1 MPLISI
7 DRNRLLK
14 AVQLAVLDLEEGHA
28 PDPFRFA
35 DYNLAHPNFLDR
47 LAANLQRGL
56 LRPSPLLEMTFPK
69 SEFAVRPGRRIEIED
84 LTILYYCILMLSQD
98 LEDKLRPGVVAYR
111 LRTMT
116 PVRVR
121 QAATLI
127 LPKYLRRRLRIIEP
141 WYDAWPSFVR
151 SLRRDYARG
160 KNVVGTSDI
169 TSFYEDID
177 LGVLRSELRTRVSP
191 KRRIL
196 ANILVEM
203 YQSWCAR
210 DIHLI
215 RQNRGLPQ
223 GTASSGVV
231 ANYYLMS
238 FDDALSRFAVQHS
251 LRWYRYNDDMRI
263 VGARRDDVKR
273 GLRTIG
279 FQLSRLNLIQ
289 QGSKTR
295 ILIGP
300 SARRDLFDKRPEKIG
315 ALIKQVQRR
324 SRLPER
330 SRKAMLR
337 AFDNFLGSL
346 ASGDEKKD
354 STVLSML
361 YHGFGEIGSDRL
373 LPRWKSD
380 YTREPTRARSILQ
393 YVGRFLDRTGQCNS
407 LIGFLKLQRSRA
419 TDWELAQ
426 FVRCCRRL
434 RHLPPEA
441 RNLLSAIAQAKSSN
455 WYVRQQA
462 VLTLGWMGFRA
473 EIRALTR
480 VLFTEW
486 EDEVRRA
493 ILTTLFLVSESDE
506 KRLLI
511 QASQDE
517 TLKVVRMANY
527 LLALRRDAN
536 LALQALKQFRTPNEI
551 FFSDNFWKL
560 YQIRHNQDQNTR
572 TAFVRVVSTTKAH
585 LKGQFCRSHLRT
597 LS

>member
-47 LAANLQRGL
+47 LAANLHRGL

-263 VGARRDDVKR
+263 VGARRDDV
-273 GLRTIG
+273 
-279 FQLSRLNLIQ
+279 
-289 QGSKTR
+289 
-295 ILIGP
+295 
-300 SARRDLFDKRPEKIG
+300 
-315 ALIKQVQRR
+315 
-324 SRLPER
+324 
-330 SRKAMLR
+330 
-337 AFDNFLGSL
+337 
-346 ASGDEKKD
+346 
-354 STVLSML
+354 
-361 YHGFGEIGSDRL
+361 
-373 LPRWKSD
+373 
-380 YTREPTRARSILQ
+380 
-393 YVGRFLDRTGQCNS
+393 
-407 LIGFLKLQRSRA
+407 
-419 TDWELAQ
+419 
-426 FVRCCRRL
+426 
-434 RHLPPEA
+434 
-441 RNLLSAIAQAKSSN
+441 
-455 WYVRQQA
+455 
-462 VLTLGWMGFRA
+462 
-473 EIRALTR
+473 
-480 VLFTEW
+480 
-486 EDEVRRA
+486 
-493 ILTTLFLVSESDE
+493 
-506 KRLLI
+506 
-511 QASQDE
+511 
-517 TLKVVRMANY
+517 
-527 LLALRRDAN
+527 
-536 LALQALKQFRTPNEI
+536 
-551 FFSDNFWKL
+551 
-560 YQIRHNQDQNTR
+560 
-572 TAFVRVVSTTKAH
+572 
-585 LKGQFCRSHLRT
+585 
-597 LS
+597 